1 MQKIYPFKFLDSYTR
16 EDKDFFFGRDEEIE
30 TLYRMCFQSN
40 IMLVYGTSG
49 TGKTSLIQCGL
60 ANKFQSYD
68 WSDLFIRRGEN
79 MVYSF
84 DKALCEASDGVFA
97 GPGDISNSIKNL
109 AEKVDAV
116 YNASFK
122 PIYLI
127 FDQFEELYILGDLKE
142 QKGFIKVIQDLISLQ
157 RPVKVII
164 SIREEYLGYLY
175 EFEKKVPELLRK
187 KLRVEPMN
195 EERVTSV
202 IKKIGSSTTSNV
214 SLEQGKEDQ
223 IAENIFKKLKGDDKT
238 LTIQLPY
245 LQVFLDTLY
254 LKITKDESRTT
265 PAVFTLQHLEAIGD
279 IGDVLRNFLD
289 EQVMQTAQKLDE
301 KPETIWKILSPFVTL
316 DGTKEPLSA
325 NQLYDRFEE
334 EPKPLLDNIIQAF
347 VKSRILRF
355 TEKDQRYE
363 IAHDSLAKQVNAK
376 RSDEEIAILE
386 VQRLIKSQVSVKPE
400 AREFFTERQLLFIEP
415 YLEKF
420 KESDAEAEWIN
431 KSRENVE
438 ELKRKEEE
446 RKEEER
452 VREQKRKDDE
462 RKREEEELKREQKR
476 KDEEIAA
483 EQQRKALELAKT
495 RKWLMIFGGLFILA
509 VLALFAAYFFYK
521 NAKAN
526 EDFAKKESENAKKS
540 AITAQENL
548 VASYISDTIRYSG
561 EIKIASQNIETFSD
575 QYKAGKDVI
584 LIEEQK
590 INGLKERIDSLKDKI
605 KDSKLRIDSLKGN
618 IKD

>member
-84 DKALCEASDGVFA
+84 DKALCEATDGVFA
-97 GPGDISNSIKNL
+97 VPGEISNSIKNL
-109 AEKVDAV
+109 AEKIDAV

-127 FDQFEELYILGDLKE
+127 FDQFEELYILGDIKE
-142 QKGFIKVIQDLISLQ
+142 QKGFIKVIQDLLSLQ

-187 KLRVEPMN
+187 KLRVEPMM

-202 IKKIGSSTTSNV
+202 IKKIGSSPTSNV
-214 SLEQGKEDQ
+214 SLEKGKEDQ
-223 IAENIFKKLKGDDKT
+223 IAEKIFEKLKGDDKT

-265 PAVFTLQHLEAIGD
+265 PAVFTWQHLEAIGD

-289 EQVMQTAQKLDE
+289 EQVMQTAQKLE
-301 KPETIWKILSPFVTL
+301 QKPEAIWKILSPFVTL

-334 EPKPLLDNIIQAF
+334 EPKPLLDTIIQAF

-420 KESDAEAEWIN
+420 KESDAEAEWIE

-438 ELKRKEEE
+438 EMKRLVRAKEERELAAERE
-446 RKEEER
+446 RKE
-452 VREQKRKDDE
+452 K
-462 RKREEEELKREQKR
+462 ELSN
-476 KDEEIAA
+476 A
-483 EQQRKALELAKT
+483 
-495 RKWLMIFGGLFILA
+495 RKWLQRVVALLA
-509 VLALFAAYFFYK
+509 VVVVALVFAWYSYNKAKTNEELA
-521 NAKAN
+521 NI
-526 EDFAKKESENAKKS
+526 ESERAKKS
-540 AITAQENL
+540 AISAQEYL
-548 VASYISDTIRYSG
+548 VNSYQADSTRYRR
-561 EIKIASQNIETFSD
+561 EMDVLNKNIETFKY
-575 QYKAGKDVI
+575 QYYAGQDVI
-584 LIEEQK
+584 DFDSLKIEK
-590 INGLKERIDSLKDKI
+590 LKKVIDSLSMKI
-605 KDSKLRIDSLKGN
+605 NDAKLKMDSLLGN
-618 IKD
+618 INKKGE

>member
-84 DKALCEASDGVFA
+84 DKALCEATDGVFA
-97 GPGDISNSIKNL
+97 VPGEISNSIKNL
-109 AEKVDAV
+109 AEKIDAV

-127 FDQFEELYILGDLKE
+127 FDQFEELYILGDIKE
-142 QKGFIKVIQDLISLQ
+142 QKGFIKVIQDLLSLQ

-187 KLRVEPMN
+187 KLRVEPMM

-202 IKKIGSSTTSNV
+202 IKKIGSSPTSNV
-214 SLEQGKEDQ
+214 SLEKGKEDQ
-223 IAENIFKKLKGDDKT
+223 IAEKIFEKLKGDDKT

-254 LKITKDESRTT
+254 IKITNDESRTT
-265 PAVFTLQHLEAIGD
+265 QAFFTLQHLEAIGD

-289 EQVMQTAQKLDE
+289 EQVMQTAQKLE
-301 KPETIWKILSPFVTL
+301 QKPEAIWKILSPFVTL

-334 EPKPLLDNIIQAF
+334 EPKPLLDTIIQAF

-400 AREFFTERQLLFIEP
+400 AREFFTEKQLLFIEP

-420 KESDAEAEWIN
+420 KESDAEAEWIE

-438 ELKRKEEE
+438 EMKRLVRAKEERELAAERE
-446 RKEEER
+446 RKE
-452 VREQKRKDDE
+452 K
-462 RKREEEELKREQKR
+462 ELSN
-476 KDEEIAA
+476 A
-483 EQQRKALELAKT
+483 
-495 RKWLMIFGGLFILA
+495 RKWLQRVVALLA
-509 VLALFAAYFFYK
+509 VVVVALVFAWYSYNKAKTNEELA
-521 NAKAN
+521 NI
-526 EDFAKKESENAKKS
+526 ESERAKKS
-540 AITAQENL
+540 AISAQEYL
-548 VASYISDTIRYSG
+548 VNSYQADSTRYRR
-561 EIKIASQNIETFSD
+561 EMDVLNKNIETFKY
-575 QYKAGKDVI
+575 QYYAGQDVI
-584 LIEEQK
+584 DFDSLKIEK
-590 INGLKERIDSLKDKI
+590 LKKVIDSLSMKI
-605 KDSKLRIDSLKGN
+605 NDAKLKMDSLLGKINKKGE
-618 IKD
+618 